1 MIRPKTF
8 VTVAALALLACKG
21 GPAKLDPAKD
31 RCAACGMAVSKPEF
45 AAQIV
50 IPGESP
56 LFFDDISCLAAYLD
70 EPTHYSPKAV
80 AYVADHR
87 TGDWVLAAKAT
98 YTRATNVTTPM
109 GSALIANAD
118 ESSRSKDPDATSG
131 TALTINEVFSRMP
144 PGK

>member
-1 MIRPKTF
+1 MIRPKTL

-31 RCAACGMAVSKPEF
+31 RCIQCGMAVSKPKF
-45 AAQIV
+45 AAQLV
-50 IPGESP
+50 VPGQDP
-56 LFFDDISCLAAYLD
+56 AFFDDISCLAAYLD
-70 EPTHYSPKAV
+70 EPTHFSPKAV

-87 TGDWVLAAKAT
+87 TGDWVLAAKAM
-98 YTRATNVTTPM
+98 YTRAGSVTTPM

-118 ESSRSKDPDATSG
+118 EGSRSKDPDAVSG
-131 TALTINEVFSRMP
+131 TPLTINQVFPRMP